1 MSYRPPFFFNT
12 QQLSQSQQT
21 SPGQQQSQQPP
32 TLVQTSP
39 SVASYQPPLP
49 AVAPWHQP
57 QQQTVYQSD
66 IGTRYVYDNANQ
78 TSVSANPTAISV
90 NPTSHLSTT
99 DSLQTT
105 PNRQGQ
111 TVGNVSSSVIST
123 LLPMASGDISLST
136 PVSKSVCPNVSTSPK
151 EEEMFYLAIP
161 QSYMN
166 RAEVKSLLAEGEA
179 KKYLSPVKSELTD
192 VPVQEQEE
200 TVESSTISTTSPIL
214 HPSVVPGGQGLVDG

>member
-1 MSYRPPFFFNT
+1 MSYHPPFFFNT

-57 QQQTVYQSD
+57 QQQTVYRSD

-90 NPTSHLSTT
+90 NPMSHLSMT

-105 PNRQGQ
+105 PNQQ

-123 LLPMASGDISLST
+123 PPLMASGDISLST
-136 PVSKSVCPNVSTSPK
+136 PVSKSVRPNVSTSPK

-161 QSYMN
+161 
-166 RAEVKSLLAEGEA
+166 
-179 KKYLSPVKSELTD
+179 
-192 VPVQEQEE
+192 
-200 TVESSTISTTSPIL
+200 
-214 HPSVVPGGQGLVDG
+214 

>member
-39 SVASYQPPLP
+39 SVASCQPPLP
-49 AVAPWHQP
+49 AVAPWYQP
-57 QQQTVYQSD
+57 QQQTVYRSD
-66 IGTRYVYDNANQ
+66 IGTRYIFDNANQ

-105 PNRQGQ
+105 PNRQ

-123 LLPMASGDISLST
+123 PPPMASGDISLST
-136 PVSKSVCPNVSTSPK
+136 PVSKSVRPNVSTSPK

-161 QSYMN
+161 QSHMN
-166 RAEVKSLLAEGEA
+166 RAEVKSLLSESEP
-179 KKYLSPVKSELTD
+179 KKELSPVKSELTD

-200 TVESSTISTTSPIL
+200 TVESSTISTTGPIL
-214 HPSVVPGGQGLVDG
+214 DPSVVPEGQGLVDW

>member
-57 QQQTVYQSD
+57 QQQTVYRSD

-90 NPTSHLSTT
+90 NPTSHLSMT

-123 LLPMASGDISLST
+123 PPPMASGDISLST
-136 PVSKSVCPNVSTSPK
+136 PVSKSVRPNVSTSPK

-161 QSYMN
+161 QSHMN
-166 RAEVKSLLAEGEA
+166 RAEVKSLLSESEA
-179 KKYLSPVKSELTD
+179 KKELSPVKSEPTD

-200 TVESSTISTTSPIL
+200 TVESSTISTTGPIL
-214 HPSVVPGGQGLVDG
+214 DPSVVPEGQGLVDG

>member
-1 MSYRPPFFFNT
+1 MSYCPPFFFNT

-21 SPGQQQSQQPP
+21 SPSQQQSQQPP

-49 AVAPWHQP
+49 TVAPWYQP
-57 QQQTVYQSD
+57 QQQTVYRSN
-66 IGTRYVYDNANQ
+66 IGTRYIYDNANQ
-78 TSVSANPTAISV
+78 TSVSANPTAINV

-105 PNRQGQ
+105 PNQQGQ
-111 TVGNVSSSVIST
+111 TVRNVSSSVIST
-123 LLPMASGDISLST
+123 PPLMVSGDISLST
-136 PVSKSVCPNVSTSPK
+136 PVSKSVRPNVSTSPK

-161 QSYMN
+161 QSHMN
-166 RAEVKSLLAEGEA
+166 RAEVKSLLSESEA
-179 KKYLSPVKSELTD
+179 KKELSPVKSELTD

-200 TVESSTISTTSPIL
+200 TVESSTISTTGPIL
-214 HPSVVPGGQGLVDG
+214 DPSVVPEGQGLVDG

>member
-1 MSYRPPFFFNT
+1 MSYRPLFFFNT

-21 SPGQQQSQQPP
+21 SPSQQQSQQPP

-57 QQQTVYQSD
+57 QQQTVYWSD

-78 TSVSANPTAISV
+78 TSVSGNPTAISV

-105 PNRQGQ
+105 PNRQ

-123 LLPMASGDISLST
+123 PPLMASGDISLST
-136 PVSKSVCPNVSTSPK
+136 PVSKSVRPNVSTSPK

-161 QSYMN
+161 QSHMN
-166 RAEVKSLLAEGEA
+166 RAEVKSLLSESEA
-179 KKYLSPVKSELTD
+179 KKELSPVKSELTD

-200 TVESSTISTTSPIL
+200 TVESSTISTTGPIL
-214 HPSVVPGGQGLVDG
+214 DPSVVPEGQGLVDG

>member
-1 MSYRPPFFFNT
+1 MSYSPPFFFNT

-39 SVASYQPPLP
+39 SVASYQPPLS

-57 QQQTVYQSD
+57 QQQTVYRSN
-66 IGTRYVYDNANQ
+66 IGTRYIYDNANQ

-90 NPTSHLSTT
+90 NPTSHLSMT

-105 PNRQGQ
+105 PNRQ

-123 LLPMASGDISLST
+123 PLPMASGDISLST
-136 PVSKSVCPNVSTSPK
+136 PVSKSVRPNVSTSPK
-151 EEEMFYLAIP
+151 EEMFYLAIP
-161 QSYMN
+161 QSHMN
-166 RAEVKSLLAEGEA
+166 RAEVKSLLSESEA
-179 KKYLSPVKSELTD
+179 KKELSPVKSEPTD

-200 TVESSTISTTSPIL
+200 TVESLTISTTGPIL
-214 HPSVVPGGQGLVDG
+214 DPSIVPEGQGLVDG

>member
-21 SPGQQQSQQPP
+21 SSGQQQSQPP
-32 TLVQTSP
+32 PLVQTSP
-39 SVASYQPPLP
+39 SVASYQAPLP

-57 QQQTVYQSD
+57 QQQTVYRSD

-78 TSVSANPTAISV
+78 TSISANRTAISV
-90 NPTSHLSTT
+90 NPTSHLSMT

-123 LLPMASGDISLST
+123 PPPMASGDISLST
-136 PVSKSVCPNVSTSPK
+136 PVSKSVRPNVSTSPK

-161 QSYMN
+161 QSHMN
-166 RAEVKSLLAEGEA
+166 RAEVKSLLAEGEDR
-179 KKYLSPVKSELTD
+179 KDLSPVKSEPTD

-200 TVESSTISTTSPIL
+200 TVESSTISTTGPIL
-214 HPSVVPGGQGLVDG
+214 DPSVVPEGQGLVDG

>member
-1 MSYRPPFFFNT
+1 MSYHPPFFFNT
-12 QQLSQSQQT
+12 QQLSQLQQT
-21 SPGQQQSQQPP
+21 SPGQQQLQQPP

-57 QQQTVYQSD
+57 QQQTIYRSD

-78 TSVSANPTAISV
+78 TSVGANPTAISV

-105 PNRQGQ
+105 PNWQ
-111 TVGNVSSSVIST
+111 TVGNVSLSVIST
-123 LLPMASGDISLST
+123 LPPMASGDISLST
-136 PVSKSVCPNVSTSPK
+136 PVSKSVRSNVSTSPK
-151 EEEMFYLAIP
+151 EEEMFYLTIP
-161 QSYMN
+161 QSHMN
-166 RAEVKSLLAEGEA
+166 RAEVKSLLSESEA
-179 KKYLSPVKSELTD
+179 KKELSPVKSEPTD

-200 TVESSTISTTSPIL
+200 TVESSTISTTWSYFGSICSPRGART
-214 HPSVVPGGQGLVDG
+214 S

>member
-1 MSYRPPFFFNT
+1 MSYHPPFFFNT

-57 QQQTVYQSD
+57 QQQTVYWSD

-78 TSVSANPTAISV
+78 TSVSGNLTAISV
-90 NPTSHLSTT
+90 NPMSHLSTT
-99 DSLQTT
+99 DSL
-105 PNRQGQ
+105 PNQQ
-111 TVGNVSSSVIST
+111 TVGNVSLSVIST
-123 LLPMASGDISLST
+123 LPPMASGDISLST
-136 PVSKSVCPNVSTSPK
+136 LVSKSVHPNVSTSPK

-161 QSYMN
+161 QSHMN
-166 RAEVKSLLAEGEA
+166 RAEVKSLLSESEA
-179 KKYLSPVKSELTD
+179 KQELSPVKSELTD

-200 TVESSTISTTSPIL
+200 TVESSTISTTGPIL
-214 HPSVVPGGQGLVDG
+214 DPSVVPEGQGLVDG

>member
-1 MSYRPPFFFNT
+1 MSYCPPFFFNT

-49 AVAPWHQP
+49 AVVPWHQP
-57 QQQTVYQSD
+57 QQQTVYRSD
-66 IGTRYVYDNANQ
+66 IGTRYIYDNANQ

-105 PNRQGQ
+105 PNQQ
-111 TVGNVSSSVIST
+111 TVGNVSLSVIST
-123 LLPMASGDISLST
+123 PQPMASGDISLST
-136 PVSKSVCPNVSTSPK
+136 LVSKSVHPNVSTSPK
-151 EEEMFYLAIP
+151 EEEIFYLTIP
-161 QSYMN
+161 QSHMN
-166 RAEVKSLLAEGEA
+166 RAEVKSLLSESEA
-179 KKYLSPVKSELTD
+179 KKELSPVKSELTD
-192 VPVQEQEE
+192 VPVQE
-200 TVESSTISTTSPIL
+200 
-214 HPSVVPGGQGLVDG
+214 

>member
-1 MSYRPPFFFNT
+1 MSCHPPFFFNT

-21 SPGQQQSQQPP
+21 SPSQQQSQQPP

-57 QQQTVYQSD
+57 QQQTVYRSD

-78 TSVSANPTAISV
+78 TSVSGNPTAISV
-90 NPTSHLSTT
+90 NPMSHLSTT

-105 PNRQGQ
+105 PNRQ

-123 LLPMASGDISLST
+123 PPPMASGDISLST
-136 PVSKSVCPNVSTSPK
+136 LVSKSVRPNVSTSPK

-161 QSYMN
+161 QSHMN
-166 RAEVKSLLAEGEA
+166 RAEVKSLLSESEA
-179 KKYLSPVKSELTD
+179 KKELSPVKSEPTD

-200 TVESSTISTTSPIL
+200 TVESSTISTTGPIL
-214 HPSVVPGGQGLVDG
+214 DPSVVPEGQGLVDG

>member
-1 MSYRPPFFFNT
+1 MLYHPPFFFNT

-21 SPGQQQSQQPP
+21 SPGHQQSHQPP
-32 TLVQTSP
+32 TLVQTSL

-49 AVAPWHQP
+49 AVAPWYQP

-90 NPTSHLSTT
+90 NPMSHLSMT

-105 PNRQGQ
+105 PNWQGQ
-111 TVGNVSSSVIST
+111 TVVSSSVIST
-123 LLPMASGDISLST
+123 PPPMASGDISLST
-136 PVSKSVCPNVSTSPK
+136 PVSKSVHPNVSRSPK
-151 EEEMFYLAIP
+151 EEEIFYLTIP
-161 QSYMN
+161 QSHMN
-166 RAEVKSLLAEGEA
+166 RAEVKSLLSESEA
-179 KKYLSPVKSELTD
+179 KKELSPVKSEPTD

-200 TVESSTISTTSPIL
+200 TVES
-214 HPSVVPGGQGLVDG
+214 

>member
-1 MSYRPPFFFNT
+1 MSYCPPFFFNT
-12 QQLSQSQQT
+12 QQLSQLQQT

-57 QQQTVYQSD
+57 QQQTVYRSN
-66 IGTRYVYDNANQ
+66 IRTRYIYDNANQ
-78 TSVSANPTAISV
+78 TSVGANPTAISV

-105 PNRQGQ
+105 PNWQ
-111 TVGNVSSSVIST
+111 TVGNVSLSVIST
-123 LLPMASGDISLST
+123 LPPMDSGDISLST
-136 PVSKSVCPNVSTSPK
+136 PVSKSVHPNVSTSPK

-161 QSYMN
+161 QSHMN
-166 RAEVKSLLAEGEA
+166 RAEVKSLLSESEAEKE
-179 KKYLSPVKSELTD
+179 LSPVKSESTD

-200 TVESSTISTTSPIL
+200 TAECNSMPLVRHGLTIFLIKST
-214 HPSVVPGGQGLVDG
+214 

>member
-1 MSYRPPFFFNT
+1 MSYHPLFFFNT

-21 SPGQQQSQQPP
+21 SPSQQQSQQPP

-39 SVASYQPPLP
+39 SVASCQPPLP

-78 TSVSANPTAISV
+78 TSVSGNPTAISV
-90 NPTSHLSTT
+90 NPMSHLSTT

-105 PNRQGQ
+105 PNWQ

-123 LLPMASGDISLST
+123 LPLMASGNISLST
-136 PVSKSVCPNVSTSPK
+136 LVSKSVHPNVST
-151 EEEMFYLAIP
+151 
-161 QSYMN
+161 
-166 RAEVKSLLAEGEA
+166 
-179 KKYLSPVKSELTD
+179 
-192 VPVQEQEE
+192 
-200 TVESSTISTTSPIL
+200 
-214 HPSVVPGGQGLVDG
+214 

>member
-21 SPGQQQSQQPP
+21 SPGQQPQP
-32 TLVQTSP
+32 LVQSSP
-39 SVASYQPPLP
+39 TVASYQAPLP
-49 AVAPWHQP
+49 AVAPWHQH

-78 TSVSANPTAISV
+78 TSISANRTAISV

-123 LLPMASGDISLST
+123 PPPMASGDISLST
-136 PVSKSVCPNVSTSPK
+136 PVSKSVRPNVSTSPK

-161 QSYMN
+161 QSHMN
-166 RAEVKSLLAEGEA
+166 RAEVKSLLTEGEDR
-179 KKYLSPVKSELTD
+179 KDLSPVKSEPTD

-200 TVESSTISTTSPIL
+200 TVESSTISTTGPIL
-214 HPSVVPGGQGLVDG
+214 DPSVVPEGQGLVDG

>member
-1 MSYRPPFFFNT
+1 MSYHPPFFFNT

-21 SPGQQQSQQPP
+21 SPSQQQSQQPP

-57 QQQTVYQSD
+57 QQQTVYRSD

-90 NPTSHLSTT
+90 NPTSHLSMT
-99 DSLQTT
+99 DSLQTA
-105 PNRQGQ
+105 PNQQ

-123 LLPMASGDISLST
+123 PLPMASGDISLST
-136 PVSKSVCPNVSTSPK
+136 LVSKSVRPNVSTSPK
-151 EEEMFYLAIP
+151 EEEMF
-161 QSYMN
+161 
-166 RAEVKSLLAEGEA
+166 
-179 KKYLSPVKSELTD
+179 
-192 VPVQEQEE
+192 
-200 TVESSTISTTSPIL
+200 ISQF
-214 HPSVVPGGQGLVDG
+214 PSHI

>member
-1 MSYRPPFFFNT
+1 MLYHPPFFFNT

-21 SPGQQQSQQPP
+21 SPSQQQPQQLP

-49 AVAPWHQP
+49 AVAPGHQP
-57 QQQTVYQSD
+57 QQQTVYRSD

-78 TSVSANPTAISV
+78 TSVSVNPTAISV
-90 NPTSHLSTT
+90 NPTSHLSMT

-105 PNRQGQ
+105 PNWQ

-123 LLPMASGDISLST
+123 PPPMASGDMSLST
-136 PVSKSVCPNVSTSPK
+136 PVSKSVHPNVSTSPK

-161 QSYMN
+161 QSHMN
-166 RAEVKSLLAEGEA
+166 RAEVKSLLSESEA
-179 KKYLSPVKSELTD
+179 KKELSPVKSEPTD

-200 TVESSTISTTSPIL
+200 TVESSTISTTGPIL
-214 HPSVVPGGQGLVDG
+214 DPSVVPEGQGLVDG

>member
-12 QQLSQSQQT
+12 QQLLQSQQT

-39 SVASYQPPLP
+39 SIASYQPPLP
-49 AVAPWHQP
+49 EVAPWHQP

-90 NPTSHLSTT
+90 NPMSHLSMT

-123 LLPMASGDISLST
+123 PPTMAMEIFHCLLRFQNLCILMSQHHPRKRRCFISQ
-136 PVSKSVCPNVSTSPK
+136 
-151 EEEMFYLAIP
+151 F
-161 QSYMN
+161 
-166 RAEVKSLLAEGEA
+166 
-179 KKYLSPVKSELTD
+179 
-192 VPVQEQEE
+192 
-200 TVESSTISTTSPIL
+200 
-214 HPSVVPGGQGLVDG
+214 PSHI

>member
-21 SPGQQQSQQPP
+21 SPGQQQLQQPP

-39 SVASYQPPLP
+39 SLASYQPPLP

-57 QQQTVYQSD
+57 QQQTVYRSD

-90 NPTSHLSTT
+90 NPMSHLSTT

-105 PNRQGQ
+105 PNQQ
-111 TVGNVSSSVIST
+111 TVGNVSLSVIST
-123 LLPMASGDISLST
+123 LPPMASGDISLST
-136 PVSKSVCPNVSTSPK
+136 PVSKSVRPNVSTSPK
-151 EEEMFYLAIP
+151 EEEMFYLTIP
-161 QSYMN
+161 QSHMN
-166 RAEVKSLLAEGEA
+166 RAEVKLLLSESEA
-179 KKYLSPVKSELTD
+179 KKELSPVKSEPTD

-200 TVESSTISTTSPIL
+200 TVESSTISTTGPIL
-214 HPSVVPGGQGLVDG
+214 DPSVVPEGQGLVDG

>member
-1 MSYRPPFFFNT
+1 MLYCPPFFFNT
-12 QQLSQSQQT
+12 QELSQSQQT

-49 AVAPWHQP
+49 VVAPWHQP

-66 IGTRYVYDNANQ
+66 IGTRYIYDNANQ

-90 NPTSHLSTT
+90 NPTSHLSMT

-105 PNRQGQ
+105 PNQQ
-111 TVGNVSSSVIST
+111 TVGNVSLSVIST
-123 LLPMASGDISLST
+123 LPPMASGDISLST
-136 PVSKSVCPNVSTSPK
+136 PVSKSVHPNVSTSPK

-161 QSYMN
+161 QSHMN
-166 RAEVKSLLAEGEA
+166 RAEVKSLLSESEA
-179 KKYLSPVKSELTD
+179 KKELSPVKSELTD

-200 TVESSTISTTSPIL
+200 TVESSTISTIGPIL
-214 HPSVVPGGQGLVDG
+214 DLSVVPEGQGLVDG